1 MGQKACYFKDLG
13 GGTFL
18 IDLVSHPLY
27 GAAAMASLR
36 DIRKRIRS
44 VKNTRQ
50 ITKAMKMVSAAK
62 LRRAQDNVIAA
73 RPYAKPLAAVMSTLI
88 SRSEPGSLRHP
99 LLTRREVKKVELL
112 VVTSDRGLAGGFN
125 ANINRRALKWIA
137 DQQKA
142 GIEVSVTTVGRK
154 GNDFLR
160 GRGTVIRKDNPGI
173 LQKLTYAV
181 AESLA
186 KELSKRFLDGEVDAV
201 FIMFNEFVSAIA
213 QVPTQAQLLP
223 FEAHVGEGKPGEA
236 QVDYQ
241 YEPNPQA
248 VLEQLVPQA
257 VAVKIYRSLLE
268 SWAAEHAARMT
279 AMENATRNAGDMI
292 GSLTLFYNRSRQAQI
307 TKELVEIV
315 SGAEALKG

>member
-1 MGQKACYFKDLG
+1 
-13 GGTFL
+13 
-18 IDLVSHPLY
+18 
-27 GAAAMASLR
+27 MASLR

-73 RPYAKPLAAVMSTLI
+73 RPFAKTLDAVMSTLI
-88 SRSEPGSLRHP
+88 SKSEPGSLSHP
-99 LLTRREVKKVELL
+99 LLTRRTVKKIELL

-125 ANINRRALKWIA
+125 ANINRRALKFIA
-137 DQQKA
+137 EQQAA
-142 GIEVSVTTVGRK
+142 GVEVFVTTVGRK
-154 GNDFLR
+154 GHDFLR
-160 GRGTVIRKDNPGI
+160 GRGNTPIRKDNPGI
-173 LQKLTYAV
+173 LPKLSYAV
-181 AESLA
+181 AEGIA

-201 FIMFNEFVSAIA
+201 FILFNEFASAIA
-213 QVPTQAQLLP
+213 QVPNQVQLLP
-223 FEAHVGEGKPGEA
+223 FEAGAADAKSTGA
-236 QVDYQ
+236 SVDYK
-241 YEPNPQA
+241 YEPNPQD
-248 VLEQLVPQA
+248 VLAELVPKA
-257 VAVKIYRSLLE
+257 VAVKIYRALLE
-268 SWAAEHAARMT
+268 SYAAEHAARMT

>member
-1 MGQKACYFKDLG
+1 
-13 GGTFL
+13 
-18 IDLVSHPLY
+18 
-27 GAAAMASLR
+27 MASLR

-73 RPYAKPLAAVMSTLI
+73 RPYAKTLDTVMSNLI
-88 SRSEPGSLRHP
+88 AKSEPGELSHP
-99 LLTRREVKKVELL
+99 LLSRRAVKSIELL
-112 VVTSDRGLAGGFN
+112 VITSDRGLAGGFN
-125 ANINRRALKWIA
+125 ANINRRALKFIT

-142 GIEVSVTTVGRK
+142 GVEVFVTTVGRK
-154 GNDFLR
+154 GHEFLR
-160 GRGTVIRKDNPGI
+160 GRGFPSRKDNPGI
-173 LQKLTYAV
+173 LQKLSYAA
-181 AESLA
+181 AETIG
-186 KELSKRFLDGEVDAV
+186 KELSKRFLDGKVDAV
-201 FIMFNEFVSAIA
+201 HMMFNEFVSAIA

-223 FEAHVGEGKPGEA
+223 FEAPKVSAGKPTA
-236 QVDYQ
+236 TSVDYK
-241 YEPNPQA
+241 YEPDSQA
-248 VLEQLVPQA
+248 VLETLVPKA
-257 VAVKIYRSLLE
+257 VAVKIYRALLE
-268 SWAAEHAARMT
+268 SYAAEHAARMT